1 MFNRLSNPGRS
12 RQNKAI
18 VPRKYR
24 GDTMIE
30 VLVTVLIL
38 AVGVLGVAAMQ
49 VTTYQNLSISHSASI
64 AAIVAEDFSERMRA
78 NITAG
83 IVPTPPSDI
92 EVLANTYNHSTD
104 PGTAYT
110 DCTANA
116 CTPSQLA
123 GYDIGTWWE
132 ALGATLPLG
141 RGQVARIGGTNTFTL
156 TVRWDEDRSGSAGTN
171 CPKQSAADLECY
183 QLEVTI

>member
-1 MFNRLSNPGRS
+1 
-12 RQNKAI
+12 
-18 VPRKYR
+18 
-24 GDTMIE
+24 MIE

-49 VTTYQNLSISHSASI
+49 VTTYQNLNVSHSASI

-78 NITAG
+78 NGVEA
-83 IVPTPPSDI
+83 
-92 EVLANTYNHSTD
+92 LADTYNHSAD

-116 CTPSQLA
+116 CTTSQLA

-132 ALGATLPLG
+132 ELGATLPRG

-171 CPKQSAADLECY
+171 CPRQSAADFECY
-183 QLEVTI
+183 QIEVTI

>member
-1 MFNRLSNPGRS
+1 MFNRLTNPGRN
-12 RQNKAI
+12 RLNKTI

-64 AAIVAEDFSERMRA
+64 AAMVTDDFSERMRA
-78 NITAG
+78 NGVEA
-83 IVPTPPSDI
+83 
-92 EVLANTYNHSTD
+92 LADTYNHSAD

-110 DCTANA
+110 DCTANV
-116 CTPSQLA
+116 CSTSQLA

-132 ALGATLPLG
+132 ELGDTLPLG
-141 RGQVARIGGTNTFTL
+141 RGQVARNGGTNTFTL
-156 TVRWDEDRSGSAGTN
+156 TVRWDEDRSGSAGLN

>member
-1 MFNRLSNPGRS
+1 MFNRLNNHGRS
-12 RQNKAI
+12 RQNKVM

-78 NITAG
+78 NGVET
-83 IVPTPPSDI
+83 
-92 EVLANTYNHSTD
+92 LADTYNHDAD

-110 DCTANA
+110 DCTANV
-116 CTPSQLA
+116 CSTSQLA
-123 GYDIGTWWE
+123 GYDIGIWWE
-132 ALGATLPLG
+132 ELGATLPLG
-141 RGQVARIGGTNTFTL
+141 RGQVTRNGGTNTFTL

-183 QLEVTI
+183 QLQVTVTI

>member
-1 MFNRLSNPGRS
+1 MFNRLNNPS
-12 RQNKAI
+12 HNRQRIAM
-18 VPRKYR
+18 VPSKYR

-49 VTTYQNLSISHSASI
+49 VTTYRNLSISHSASI
-64 AAIVAEDFSERMRA
+64 AAIVADDFAERMRA
-78 NITAG
+78 NLDVDNVDALT
-83 IVPTPPSDI
+83 V
-92 EVLANTYNHSTD
+92 TYNHSAD
-104 PGTAYT
+104 PGPGDT

-116 CTPSQLA
+116 CSPSQLA
-123 GYDIGTWWE
+123 DYDIGIWWE
-132 ALGATLPLG
+132 ELGANLPLG
-141 RGQVARIGGTNTFTL
+141 RGQVARNGGTNTFTL

-183 QLEVTI
+183 QLQVTI

>member
-1 MFNRLSNPGRS
+1 MFNRLNKRS
-12 RQNKAI
+12 HNRQNKAT

-78 NITAG
+78 NGVEA
-83 IVPTPPSDI
+83 
-92 EVLANTYNHSTD
+92 LADTYNHNAD
-104 PGTAYT
+104 PGAAYT

-116 CTPSQLA
+116 CSTSQLA
-123 GYDIGTWWE
+123 GYDIGIWWE
-132 ALGATLPLG
+132 ELGATLPLG
-141 RGQVARIGGTNTFTL
+141 KGAVVRNGGTNTFTL

-171 CPKQSAADLECY
+171 CPKLSAADLECY
-183 QLEVTI
+183 QLQITI

>member
-1 MFNRLSNPGRS
+1 MFNRLTNPGLNRL
-12 RQNKAI
+12 NKAI

-49 VTTYQNLSISHSASI
+49 VTTYQNLSASHSASV
-64 AAIVAEDFSERMRA
+64 AALVAKDFAERMRS
-78 NITAG
+78 NGT
-83 IVPTPPSDI
+83 
-92 EVLANTYNHSTD
+92 EVLLDTYNHADD
-104 PGTAYT
+104 PGTAFT
-110 DCTANA
+110 NCADQV

-123 GYDIGTWWE
+123 GYDIGSWWLE
-132 ALGATLPLG
+132 MGANLPLAK
-141 RGQVARIGGTNTFTL
+141 GQVARIGTTRTFTL
-156 TVRWDEDRSGSAGTN
+156 TVRWDEDRSGSTLTN

>member
-1 MFNRLSNPGRS
+1 MFNRLNNPS
-12 RQNKAI
+12 HNRQRIAM
-18 VPRKYR
+18 VPSKYR

-64 AAIVAEDFSERMRA
+64 AAIVADDFAERMRA
-78 NITAG
+78 NG
-83 IVPTPPSDI
+83 V
-92 EVLANTYNHSTD
+92 EVLADTYNHSAD

-110 DCTANA
+110 DCTANV
-116 CTPSQLA
+116 CTTSQLA

-132 ALGATLPLG
+132 ELGANLPLG

-156 TVRWDEDRSGSAGTN
+156 TVRWDEDRSGSTLTN